1 LDVSF
6 NIIPYIIN
14 INTIMKNTIYI
25 ILLVLLSLSMKWIA
39 DYPSILFIAGI
50 GWCVAGFLLIRSILR
65 HLTNKK

>member
-14 INTIMKNTIYI
+14 INTIMKNTIYT

-39 DYPSILFIAGI
+39 DYPSILFITGI
-50 GWCVAGFLLIRSILR
+50 GWCLVGFLLIRNILKY
-65 HLTNKK
+65 LTNKK